1 MYLFYWLDLLNMN
14 IVEYYFMCIKKGMI
28 IYGLVKNIIFKRRV
42 CYLNVIIK
50 YFDLVLLRFLKD
62 I

>member
-1 MYLFYWLDLLNMN
+1 MN

-42 CYLNVIIK
+42 CNLNVIIN